1 MRTLVLL
8 ILSIT
13 LCLGESCWWSEVA
26 KPKENVEK
34 RTDSSGEFYNFEKK
48 RNVGGYTVTY
58 FCIEGKLFVGTAFN
72 RIVGE
77 RPTDSIT
84 QVFRNGKSM
93 QNVFVERCKC
103 REE

>member
-1 MRTLVLL
+1 MRILVLL

-13 LCLGESCWWSEVA
+13 LCLGESCWWSETA
-26 KPKENVEK
+26 NPKENVEK

-48 RNVGGYTVTY
+48 RNAGEYTVVY
-58 FCIEGKLFVGTAFN
+58 FCIEGKLFIG
-72 RIVGE
+72 IKG
-77 RPTDSIT
+77 SIT
-84 QVFRNGKSM
+84 QVFRNGKAM